1 MDAPIDKDESMKI
14 MRKIAVE
21 GQASQTLFEV
31 LSLSPLHN
39 VSDSVYAHIYVYT
52 YILIVVYI

>member
-1 MDAPIDKDESMKI
+1 MKI